1 MNLQSVAVLLPYL
14 LVPRADAVHD
24 RTQEAAAAAAA
35 QQTLQRR
42 VLVRL
47 TVVSKGHSSEITR
60 K

>member
-14 LVPRADAVHD
+14 LVPRAVHD

-47 TVVSKGHSSEITR
+47 TVVSKGHSSEITH